1 MTTCKQ
7 VRKCGVTKFDL
18 LYRIQPMKFQSA
30 YTCTYWIRYY
40 GLSVRFTF

>member
-30 YTCTYWIRYY
+30 YTYLIRYMDCQ
-40 GLSVRFTF
+40 